1 MATNVR
7 ERTREIVR
15 HFKGHVFYVDR
26 YPRGYLFGFDE
37 AKGIWREV
45 QGEVEKLLREKLPPK
60 LLHMGFIRE
69 VMADLCQSLYRPNAP
84 EEPPWNLIN
93 FTNGVWDIKA
103 DKFIKNQRSLLE
115 PPFFLSCIPH
125 KFDPSNGSDPGRI
138 DKVFEDWVASDYKI
152 LLYEVA
158 GYILLRCHFAKKFFI
173 PYGPGDNGKTTYAE
187 LLRRF
192 VGRENCSAL
201 SMDEI
206 MSDRFALSSLRG
218 KLINISGELVP
229 TLKRTDRIKLLTGG
243 DEIFAQEKFNKGFF
257 FKPYAK
263 LLFMGN
269 TIPSTPDST
278 DAFYIR
284 PIIIPF
290 PNVIPPEK
298 KNPKLIDEITGK
310 ELQGL
315 LTKVILEML
324 PAFIERDFRFSVDPS
339 VDELRNQWES
349 LSNPVQTFL
358 KEHLSPS
365 EGEEFVPNFVLHKC
379 YRAYCEVNG
388 LRQLND
394 REFAD
399 CMKKEGHKPETKRL
413 SPEKIEDYKKAGF
426 PITSPA
432 SPCRGWQVHGFA
444 WREVWYDML

>member
-1 MATNVR
+1 
-7 ERTREIVR
+7 
-15 HFKGHVFYVDR
+15 
-26 YPRGYLFGFDE
+26 
-37 AKGIWREV
+37 
-45 QGEVEKLLREKLPPK
+45 
-60 LLHMGFIRE
+60 
-69 VMADLCQSLYRPNAP
+69 
-84 EEPPWNLIN
+84 
-93 FTNGVWDIKA
+93 
-103 DKFIKNQRSLLE
+103 
-115 PPFFLSCIPH
+115 
-125 KFDPSNGSDPGRI
+125 
-138 DKVFEDWVASDYKI
+138 
-152 LLYEVA
+152 
-158 GYILLRCHFAKKFFI
+158 
-173 PYGPGDNGKTTYAE
+173 
-187 LLRRF
+187 
-192 VGRENCSAL
+192 
-201 SMDEI
+201 MDEI

>member
-1 MATNVR
+1 MLNVR
-7 ERTREIVR
+7 RLTQKIVDHFERHI
-15 HFKGHVFYVDR
+15 FYVDR
-26 YPRGYLFGFDE
+26 YPRGYLFGFDGS
-37 AKGIWREV
+37 KGIWREV
-45 QGEVEKLLREKLPPK
+45 TGEVEKFLREKLPTK
-60 LLHMGFIRE
+60 LLHMSLIRE
-69 VMADLCQSLYRPNAP
+69 VMADLCQSLYRHTTP

-103 DKFIKNQRSLLE
+103 DRFIENQQSLHQ
-115 PPFFLSCIPH
+115 PPFFLSRIPH
-125 KFDPSNGSDPGRI
+125 QFDPSNDSDPGRI
-138 DKVFEDWVASDYKI
+138 DEVFEDWVTPDYKI

-158 GYILLRCHFAKKFFI
+158 GYTLLRCHFAKKFFI

-187 LLRRF
+187 LLRRL

-243 DEIFAQEKFNKGFF
+243 DEVFAQEKFNKRFF
-257 FKPYAK
+257 FRPYAK
-263 LLFMGN
+263 LLFMAN

-298 KNPKLIDEITGK
+298 KNPKLIDDITGK

-315 LTKVILEML
+315 LTKLISEIL
-324 PAFIERDFRFSVDPS
+324 PVFIDRDFRFSVDPS

-358 KEHLSPS
+358 KEHLSLS

-379 YRAYCEVNG
+379 YKAYSEVNK
-388 LRQLND
+388 LPQLND

-399 CMKKEGHKPETKRL
+399 YMKKEGHKPVTKRL
-413 SPEKIEDYKKAGF
+413 SPAKIEDYKERRF
-426 PITSPA
+426 PTTSPT
-432 SPCRGWQVHGFA
+432 SPCRGWFIHGFT
-444 WREVWYDML
+444 WCDMWYDVL